1 MRYGIAEL
9 FVIDFP
15 GEYEHAGIVVRC
27 REAGDKLHYILRFA
41 DSETVAL
48 LVNPKSVDHDS
59 LKSVQNYFCID
70 TETKERIEQN
80 EFEGEVMLFEELAD
94 QA

>member
-1 MRYGIAEL
+1 MRYGVSSP

-15 GEYEHAGIVVRC
+15 GEYEHTGIVIRC
-27 REAGDKLHYILRFA
+27 RESGDQLHYVLRFA

-48 LVNPKSVDHDS
+48 LFNPNSVDHDA

-80 EFEGEVMLFEELAD
+80 EFE
-94 QA
+94 